1 MGVLKDHHLEAKV
14 FVFGILKPNAR
25 DFSCLPRDILE
36 KHSWVET
43 LGLSYRILCCFR
55 RREGCTLTCN
65 HDMAIFRTNGIY
77 EMIITTIIMV
87 IKIDQL
93 DMERIRIL
101 ACTLYTYSP

>member
-1 MGVLKDHHLEAKV
+1 MGVLKDHHLEANI
-14 FVFGILKPNAR
+14 FVFGILKPNAL
-25 DFSCLPRDILE
+25 DILYLPRDILE

-55 RREGCTLTCN
+55 RREGCTWTCN

-87 IKIDQL
+87 IMTDQL
-93 DMERIRIL
+93 DTERILIL
-101 ACTLYTYSP
+101 ACTLHSP